1 MPNLVML
8 ALFVVALPLAAWT
21 FGFVYAF
28 FNRRLPAYQ
37 DKLAT
42 GAISASLAVSL
53 WMFFTE
59 VLFSG
64 TGSGITDPAVW
75 SFEWLKIGVDGHH
88 PFILNVDFAIDNI
101 TVIMFTVVTIVATCV
116 HWYSQS
122 YMEHED
128 RYPRFFFYLGL
139 FTFSMLACVATSNLL
154 MLFIFW
160 ELVGVC
166 SYFLIG
172 FFFLKKSAG
181 DASKKAFVVNRI
193 GDGCFMAGIFIIYS
207 VLSRY
212 APWADE
218 GVLSFARIWESV
230 ALLGQGEGPWVGNEG
245 LLTAVGLLVF
255 MGCVSKSA
263 QFPLHIWLP
272 DAMEGPTPVSA
283 LIHAATMVVAGVYM
297 IVRMFPIMVGEGY
310 LAGNYFDSPV
320 LFIIACFGA
329 ITAIFAGT
337 IALAQSDLKKG
348 LAYSTCSQLGYMV
361 LAVGVGSIGAAMFH
375 LFTHAFFKA
384 CLFLG
389 SGSVIHAVHSQEMSD
404 MGGLKDKMPHTRWTF
419 LISCLAIAGTPFLSG
434 FMSKEAILG
443 QAAAYGLQVGA
454 FWAWF
459 PFIFGGITA
468 FLTAFYMFRLY
479 WLTFHG
485 EPGDKA
491 KYDHAHESPRKM
503 VVPLWALA
511 GLAILSAG
519 IASPVAPQYT
529 GAHWFQDRVNDRV
542 VVQEAMLA
550 NEGLTES
557 GRAAFNDQ
565 QVHMVHHHEAAEGA
579 NATVEEFH
587 HNFHAVHYPLLGG
600 SLVAVLFGIFGSMFF
615 FVQKRGT
622 DYLKDIPP
630 LVEYRRVLQNLYYVD
645 WFACQR
651 VVPTTKDVADDLA
664 RFDKRVVDGLVNW
677 TAKFFGRDLGW
688 SVGRIDK
695 IVVDGAVNGS
705 GWLMMAGGRLFRGM
719 INGRIQD
726 YVKFTAVCM
735 GVLLLWVLAAG

>member
-8 ALFVVALPLAAWT
+8 ALLVVVLPLAAWT
-21 FGFVYAF
+21 YGFLYAF
-28 FNRRLPAYQ
+28 FNRRLPSYQ

-42 GAISASLAVSL
+42 AAISGSLVIAL
-53 WMFFTE
+53 YMFFTE
-59 VLFSG
+59 VLFV
-64 TGSGITDPAVW
+64 GSGITNPESW
-75 SFEWLKIGVDGHH
+75 SFTWIQIGVTGHH
-88 PFILNVDFAIDNI
+88 PFILNLDLAVDNI
-101 TVIMFTVVTIVATCV
+101 TVIMFVVVTIVATCV

-122 YMEHED
+122 YMEDED
-128 RYPRFFFYLGL
+128 RYSRFFFYLGL
-139 FTFSMLACVATSNLL
+139 FTFSMLACVATTNLL

-193 GDGCFMAGIFIIYS
+193 GDGCFMAGICLIYS

-212 APWADE
+212 WPDE
-218 GVLSFARIWESV
+218 GVLSFARIWESI
-230 ALLGQGEGPWVGNEG
+230 ALLGAADGPWVGNES

-297 IVRMFPIMVGEGY
+297 IVRMFPLMAGEGY
-310 LAGNYFDSPV
+310 LSGNYFDSPV

-419 LISCLAIAGTPFLSG
+419 LISCLAIAGTPLFSG

-459 PFIFGGITA
+459 PFVLGGITA

-485 EPGDKA
+485 EPGDQQKF
-491 KYDHAHESPRKM
+491 DHAHESPSKM
-503 VVPLWALA
+503 IVPLWALA
-511 GLAILSAG
+511 ALAIVSAG
-519 IASPVAPQYT
+519 IAMPFGAGHT
-529 GAHWFQDRVNDRV
+529 GGHWFQDRVNDQV
-542 VVQEAMLA
+542 IVKDYLA
-550 NEGLTES
+550 VNASTAES
-557 GRAAFNDQ
+557 RSVFGDQQ
-565 QVHMVHHHEAAEGA
+565 QVHLVHHHDAAA
-579 NATVEEFH
+579 IASPVVEEFH
-587 HNFHAVHYPLLGG
+587 HNFHSVHYPLLGG
-600 SLVAVLFGIFGSMFF
+600 SIVAVIFGIAGSFFF
-615 FVQKRGT
+615 FVRNRNK
-622 DYLKDIPP
+622 DFLADIPP
-630 LVEYRRVLQNLYYVD
+630 AVEYRRVLQNLYYVD
-645 WFACQR
+645 WFACER
-651 VVPTTKDVADDLA
+651 VVPTTKDVADA
-664 RFDKRVVDGLVNW
+664 AGRFDNRVVDGIVNG
-677 TAKFFGRDLGW
+677 TARFFGRDLGW
-688 SVGRIDK
+688 AVGRIDN
-695 IVVDGAVNGS
+695 IVVDGAVNGA
-705 GWLMMAGGRLFRGM
+705 GWLMMAGGSLFRGM
-719 INGRIQD
+719 VNGRIQD